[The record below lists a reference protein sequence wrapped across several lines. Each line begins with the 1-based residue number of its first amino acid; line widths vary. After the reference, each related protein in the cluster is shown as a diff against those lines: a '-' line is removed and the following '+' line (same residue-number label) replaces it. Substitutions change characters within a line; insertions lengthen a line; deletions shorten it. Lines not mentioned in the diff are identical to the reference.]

1 MYYSNFRFPLDLHSM
16 QSQVSIP
23 VKYGDTAVRL
33 QITLTDGGIP
43 YVIKD
48 GWRAVFS
55 AKKADGTTLF
65 NNCIIEKNS
74 VIRYDFTEHTATAE
88 GIAKCEIILYGTDG
102 EVLGAPRFILVVDE
116 RVLGSEEVISQSE
129 REAVDSIILMG
140 DSIVENENAR
150 EEAEEQRRLAEEQ
163 RELNEQ
169 NRQRLYNFTT
179 ADAGKLVGVDDD
191 GSIVAV
197 DIDVGGAY

>member
-102 EVLGAPRFILVVDE
+102 EVLGAPRFILVVDP
-116 RVLGSEEVISQSE
+116 RAIGSEDIISQSE
-129 REAVDSIILMG
+129 RDAIDKVVLLG
-140 DSIVENENAR
+140 DSIVE
-150 EEAEEQRRLAEEQ
+150 EEATRQSNEAERIRNEE
-163 RELNEQ
+163 

>member
-102 EVLGAPRFILVVDE
+102 EVLGAPRFILVVDP
-116 RVLGSEEVISQSE
+116 RAIGSEDIISQSE
-129 REAVDSIILMG
+129 RDAIDKVVLLG
-140 DSIVENENAR
+140 DSIVE
-150 EEAEEQRRLAEEQ
+150 EEATRQSNEAERIRNEE
-163 RELNEQ
+163 

-197 DIDVGGAY
+197 DITKGGSY